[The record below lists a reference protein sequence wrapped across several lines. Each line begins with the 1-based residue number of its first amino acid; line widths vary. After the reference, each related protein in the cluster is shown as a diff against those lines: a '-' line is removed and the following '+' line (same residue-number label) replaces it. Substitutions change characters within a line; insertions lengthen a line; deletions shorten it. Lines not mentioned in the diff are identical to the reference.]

1 MGEAH
6 FYVARGRLPPLFE
19 FDFNNLTLT
28 SLRMELKMIRKQN
41 DNIGS
46 TKYAVI
52 KTAVLIVAF
61 AVTASLALNEKKT
74 VTLSFIDSAM
84 VNDTAIRLS
93 DIAKIDCGDAA
104 LASAFRSFNVGEA
117 APAGY
122 SRFVNSEDLVAFNIR
137 RQFKDVNVIA
147 ANQKRVKVISD
158 YRTITVGEFED
169 AIRAYVA
176 ERLEWGTGEWSLTI
190 ANPESSAK
198 IGKGGNLSVE
208 VSGIDNPFAKG
219 NVRLTLTLRYG
230 TRTHRVP
237 AACKI
242 FVKTP
247 VLTAAR
253 PIQRGEELT
262 EENTVMQSM
271 DITSFSYAPMTKLP
285 KAGTATALRFVPMG
299 GILHDKA
306 LRAIPL
312 VARGDQVR
320 IHYIGE
326 RVKISVL
333 GTARD
338 SGGNGERVW
347 VENLQTGKLIR
358 ATVSGKGSV
367 VVHQEGEKS

>member
-1 MGEAH
+1 MILIATLAVSAS
-6 FYVARGRLPPLFE
+6 FAAVA
-19 FDFNNLTLT
+19 
-28 SLRMELKMIRKQN
+28 SN
-41 DNIGS
+41 D
-46 TKYAVI
+46 
-52 KTAVLIVAF
+52 
-61 AVTASLALNEKKT
+61 KKT

-84 VNDTAIRLS
+84 VNDTVIRLS
-93 DIAKIDCGDAA
+93 DIAKIDCNDAA
-104 LASAFRSFNVGEA
+104 LSAAFRMFSVGDA

-122 SRFVNSEDLVAFNIR
+122 SRFVNTEDLVSFNIR
-137 RQFKDVNVIA
+137 RRFKDVNVVA
-147 ANQKRVKVISD
+147 ADHKRVKVASD
-158 YRTITVGEFED
+158 YRTVTLGEFEAAMRD
-169 AIRAYVA
+169 YVA
-176 ERLEWGTGEWSLTI
+176 GRLEWGTGEWTLAV
-190 ANPESSAK
+190 ANPESSTK
-198 IGKGGNLSVE
+198 IGKGGDVSVE
-208 VSGIDNPFAKG
+208 VSGIDNPRVKG
-219 NVRLTLTLRYG
+219 NVRLTLTLRSG
-230 TRTHRVP
+230 TRVYRIP

-242 FVKTP
+242 FVKAP
-247 VLTAAR
+247 VLVAAR
-253 PIQRGEELT
+253 PIQRGEELS
-262 EENTVMQSM
+262 EENTTVQLM
-271 DITSFSYAPMTKLP
+271 DITNFAYTPLTGIP

-338 SGGNGERVW
+338 NGGNGERVW

>member
-1 MGEAH
+1 
-6 FYVARGRLPPLFE
+6 
-19 FDFNNLTLT
+19 
-28 SLRMELKMIRKQN
+28 MIRKRN
-41 DNIGS
+41 ARTGLIKHTVAITPAMTACSCANAKRKVNTARFYDI
-46 TKYAVI
+46 I
-52 KTAVLIVAF
+52 KTAALIAVF
-61 AVTASLALNEKKT
+61 AVSFSFASNDGKT

-84 VNDTAIRLS
+84 VNDTVIRLG
-93 DIAKIDCGDAA
+93 DIAKVDCGDAA
-104 LASAFRSFNVGEA
+104 LASAFRAFSVGEA

-122 SRFVNSEDLVAFNIR
+122 SRFVNSEDLVSLNIR
-137 RQFKDVNVIA
+137 RRFKDVNIVA
-147 ANQKRVKVISD
+147 ANQKRVKVASD
-158 YRTITVGEFED
+158 YKTVTAGEFEE
-169 AIRAYVA
+169 AIRAYAA
-176 ERLEWGTGEWSLTI
+176 ERLEWGAGEWSLTI
-190 ANPESSAK
+190 ANPESATK
-198 IGKGGNLSVE
+198 IGKVGNINVE
-208 VSGIDNPFAKG
+208 VSGIDNPRAKG
-219 NVRLTLTLRYG
+219 GVRLTLTLRGG
-230 TRTHRVP
+230 TRIWRIPV
-237 AACKI
+237 ACKI

-247 VLTAAR
+247 VLVAAR

-262 EENTVMQSM
+262 EENTMLQSM
-271 DITSFSYAPMTKLP
+271 DITNFAYAPLTKIP